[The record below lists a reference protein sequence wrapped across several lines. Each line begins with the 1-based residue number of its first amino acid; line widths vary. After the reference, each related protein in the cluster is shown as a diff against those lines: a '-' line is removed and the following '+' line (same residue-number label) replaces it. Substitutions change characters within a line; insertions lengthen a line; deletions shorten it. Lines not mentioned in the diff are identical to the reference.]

1 MFRVLLCPLLDRLRE
16 CGFCVVYKMGV
27 ALMGGGGGGQ
37 EFLGVLLGGWW
48 SSSQRGNTIKS
59 LKASHHQS
67 LWKENYSSCILN

>member
-27 ALMGGGGGGQ
+27 ALMGGGQ

-67 LWKENYSSCILN
+67 LWKENYSSCMLN